1 MEEIKRYADT
11 LRQQAL
17 SFSSALA
24 STTQLLSQ
32 ALSTKVSKKR
42 PELPPFDQKNI
53 EAWIRRTENAFTRAD
68 VNEAKDKFAHL
79 ESVISVDLHPSI
91 NAYFSGTATQAQYD
105 EFLAFLRKRYGRTK
119 QQKVKAAIE
128 GVRRGGRLPV
138 DLAAMINEQF
148 DDVTID
154 DLKKAHFM
162 AEMPQSVRNLLAD
175 KQDSMSLDELAKAA
189 DSHFNQDGSLCA
201 SNTQINAV
209 NPTAPSAVGSGN
221 QPINSGSFT
230 PSFNDAVPAAQADIN
245 AINRS
250 GNNNSNGSSARNSN
264 NYNNNRAGSRSRN
277 PSRQRGAT
285 SRSASRPS
293 SNQNATSNP
302 NYCWLHNKHG
312 DNANYCKPPC
322 SHPRSSAMQQQQ
334 QQSGNGRGGRR
345 GFPRP
350 PPKQTV
356 KGISYML
363 RTPSRRGSGS
373 STAGPLSLSSPQHYR
388 NAPRAP

>member
-24 STTQLLSQ
+24 STTELLSQ

-68 VNEAKDKFAHL
+68 IKEAKDKFAHL

-91 NAYFSGTATQAQYD
+91 NAYFSGNATQTQYD

-175 KQDSMSLDELAKAA
+175 KQDSMSLDELARAA
-189 DSHFNQDGSLCA
+189 DSHFNQDGSLRA

-209 NPTAPSAVGSGN
+209 NPTAPSAMGSGN
-221 QPINSGSFT
+221 QPLNSGSFT
-230 PSFNDAVPAAQADIN
+230 PSFNDVAPAAQADIN
-245 AINRS
+245 AINRR
-250 GNNNSNGSSARNSN
+250 GNNNSNGSGAGNSN

-293 SNQNATSNP
+293 SNQNPTSNP

-345 GFPRP
+345 
-350 PPKQTV
+350 
-356 KGISYML
+356 
-363 RTPSRRGSGS
+363 
-373 STAGPLSLSSPQHYR
+373 
-388 NAPRAP
+388 